1 MSALL
6 NQFMEEHFG
15 SMTLGPPLFYRW
27 NYGIRFEIAI
37 PWADHEELCNL
48 RQIRD
53 RSIGIFEFVFDDSDD
68 IFFVTDIH
76 CDASDIRLQRRP
88 ARVYPKYV
96 KNKKRIRTLR
106 HQVLPNLFGED
117 GEGQEEN
124 NEVTH
129 RFVLLCR
136 KSDLRYIP
144 LLTAI
149 SHEDFRHPMQILKRF
164 PRSGIDIYFI
174 NKTKKMIYHLYD
186 DRGCDVI
193 CAEADPLRPL
203 YEEFNDW
210 ILDYDRE
217 KIEALFGA

>member
-6 NQFMEEHFG
+6 NEFMEEHFG
-15 SMTLGPPLFYRW
+15 SMTLVPYRW
-27 NYGIRFEIAI
+27 NCGIRFEIAI
-37 PWADHEELCNL
+37 PWADHEEPCNL

-76 CDASDIRLQRRP
+76 CDAGDTRLQRRP

-136 KSDLRYIP
+136 KKRPALHPASDGNQPRGFPASYANLKTLP
-144 LLTAI
+144 PQ
-149 SHEDFRHPMQILKRF
+149 RHR
-164 PRSGIDIYFI
+164 
-174 NKTKKMIYHLYD
+174 HLFHQQD
-186 DRGCDVI
+186 
-193 CAEADPLRPL
+193 EK
-203 YEEFNDW
+203 ND
-210 ILDYDRE
+210 LPS
-217 KIEALFGA
+217 L